1 MRARFALGAAIALAL
16 LPVAVPAARAS
27 AEEPARLAIGTVLPL
42 TGSQAAFGAEATRG
56 IEVAAQQ
63 LLARDPELASHI
75 TIVVGD
81 DQSTAQG
88 AGAAATKLIEKDH
101 VRLLLGSV
109 ASWTTTA
116 VAGIAQQHQLPMI
129 APISSQALPE
139 EDKRIFRTSLDEGRE
154 GELLATYALKV
165 LGVKQAA
172 TLREDGI
179 GEAAALVTHFAA
191 AFKAGGGQIVAE
203 VTYALGTDDFAP
215 ALKQLADAGAKL
227 VVTPASYLTAQA
239 LLATAKKLHPDM
251 HFLGGDGWDTP
262 ALASAT
268 QGGAVGSAFVTHF
281 AADDTN
287 PAVQAFVLAFRQKYG
302 RAPGAVAALSF
313 DAYNVA
319 IAAFQRAHTSLAGP
333 LTSALAHLTG
343 FTGVTGTLTLAGG
356 LAKEG
361 IVKSVTASGN
371 QFKTRV
377 APRAGTALIV
387 PPPGNTVPAAAPT
400 DASLSLSLAS
410 PPAKAAAPAA
420 APAPAAKPTSGAP
433 VPAKVP

>member
-1 MRARFALGAAIALAL
+1 MRASFALVAAVTLAL
-16 LPVAVPAARAS
+16 LPVALPAARAS
-27 AEEPARLAIGTVLPL
+27 SEEPARLAIGTVLPL
-42 TGSQAAFGAEATRG
+42 TGPQAAFGAEATRG
-56 IEVAAQQ
+56 IEIAAQQ
-63 LLARDPELASHI
+63 LLTRDPELASHI

-81 DQSTAQG
+81 GQSTAK
-88 AGAAATKLIEKDH
+88 GAAAAAVKLIEKDH
-101 VRLLLGSV
+101 VQLLLGSV

-116 VAGIAQQHQLPMI
+116 IAGVAQEHQLPMI

-139 EDKRIFRTSLDEGRE
+139 GNRVFRTCLDESRE
-154 GELLATYALKV
+154 GELLATYALQV

-179 GEAAALVTHFAA
+179 GDAAALVTHFAA

-203 VTYALGTDDFAP
+203 ATYALGTDDFAP

-227 VVTPASYLTAQA
+227 VVTPAPYLTAQT
-239 LLATAKKLHPDM
+239 LLATAKKLHPEM
-251 HFLGGDGWDTP
+251 RFLGGDGWDTP
-262 ALASAT
+262 ALASAA
-268 QGGAVGSAFVTHF
+268 QGAAVGSAFVTHF

-319 IAAFQRAHTSLAGP
+319 IDAFQHAHTSLARP

-343 FTGVTGTLTLAGG
+343 IAGVTGTLTLAGG

-361 IVKSVTASGN
+361 IIKSVTANGN
-371 QFKTRV
+371 KFKTRV
-377 APRAGTALIV
+377 APHIGLPLV
-387 PPPGNTVPAAAPT
+387 VPAPGRAASP
-400 DASLSLSLAS
+400 ASGSLSLSLAS
-410 PPAKAAAPAA
+410 PPPTVPAA
-420 APAPAAKPTSGAP
+420 APSPPVKPAAGVPAPAKAP
-433 VPAKVP
+433 